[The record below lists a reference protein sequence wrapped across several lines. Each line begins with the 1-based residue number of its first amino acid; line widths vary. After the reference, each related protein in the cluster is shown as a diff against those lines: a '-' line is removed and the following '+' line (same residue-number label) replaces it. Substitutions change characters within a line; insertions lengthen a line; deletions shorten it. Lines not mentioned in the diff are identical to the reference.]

1 MFEFL
6 WLWAFLLLPLPWLI
20 YKLSKKVGGSRSAA
34 LKLPTSLLN
43 DFVRLGGA
51 GNAMQTID
59 KLQLLFISLA
69 WLALLSAIA
78 RPVWVADAV
87 EIPVSGRNLMLA
99 VDLSGSMQERDFELS
114 GHLVDRLVATKAV
127 AGQFIRKREGDRIGL
142 ILFGDRAY
150 LQAPLTFDRE
160 TVTTLLNEAAL
171 GLAGEKTAIGD
182 AIGLAIK
189 QSRRSPEEE
198 HVLVLMTDGANTA
211 GVVSPHEAAVLAAQ
225 EKLKIYTVG
234 IGSEQS
240 SRRAFGFNIRTPR
253 TDLDERTLQAIA
265 EQTGGQYF
273 RARDINEFQKIYDLL
288 DELEP
293 IKKDVESWRPQE
305 ALFRWP
311 LLMTLF
317 FFSLFMLRRRV
328 MT

>member
-6 WLWAFLLLPLPWLI
+6 WPWVFMLLPLPWLV
-20 YKLSKKVGGSRSAA
+20 YKLSKQTTGAKGTA
-34 LKLPTSLLN
+34 LKVPELMLS
-43 DFVRLGGA
+43 DFAQLGGA
-51 GNAMQTID
+51 GKSATAID
-59 KLQLLFISLA
+59 KLQFTLIGLAWGALLFA
-69 WLALLSAIA
+69 VA
-78 RPVWVADAV
+78 RPVWVADAI

-99 VDLSGSMQERDFELS
+99 VDLSGSMQERDFELN
-114 GHLVDRLVATKAV
+114 GHIVDRLVATKAV

-150 LQAPLTFDRE
+150 LQSPLTFDRE
-160 TVTTLLNEAAL
+160 TVTVLLNEAAL

-189 QSRRSPEEE
+189 QLRRNPEEE
-198 HVLVLMTDGANTA
+198 HVLILMTDGANTA
-211 GVVSPHEAAVLAAQ
+211 GVVSPHEAAALAAQ
-225 EKLKIYTVG
+225 ENLKIYTVG
-234 IGSEQS
+234 IGSEQT
-240 SRRAFGFNIRTPR
+240 SRSAFGFNIRTPR

-265 EQTGGQYF
+265 QQTGGQYF

-293 IKKDVESWRPQE
+293 IKKETESWRPQE

-311 LLMTLF
+311 LAISLF
-317 FFSLFMLRRRV
+317 FFSLFMLKRRV
-328 MT
+328 TA